1 MDLGLKDKVVM
12 ITGGSRGIGRAIS
25 LAFAAEG
32 ARLALCS
39 RDPGPLGE
47 VVEKIR
53 SHWRSDVYAA
63 EADMRRP
70 EEVEQFVRGALV
82 HFGRVDVLVNN
93 VGAGLLRG
101 FEELTEE
108 EWQDALTLNLMAA
121 IRCSRAVLP
130 AMRSHGGGAIVNLAA
145 LSGQVP
151 RQGQIA
157 SNVAKAG
164 LINFTES
171 LACEVGKD
179 KIRVNAVG
187 PIAIRTIRWEKRVT
201 TLARE
206 RGVSEEEVIQETIG
220 QIIPLKRL
228 GEPEDVASAVLF
240 LASERAAFI
249 TGVMLMV
256 DGGMGRCVRLG

>member
-25 LAFAAEG
+25 FAFAAEG

-108 EWQDALTLNLMAA
+108 DHLLGLRDPNRLDQPAA
-121 IRCSRAVLP
+121 TPRGRDQADLVLSK
-130 AMRSHGGGAIVNLAA
+130 AE
-145 LSGQVP
+145 
-151 RQGQIA
+151 
-157 SNVAKAG
+157 AG
-164 LINFTES
+164 L
-171 LACEVGKD
+171 G
-179 KIRVNAVG
+179 
-187 PIAIRTIRWEKRVT
+187 
-201 TLARE
+201 
-206 RGVSEEEVIQETIG
+206 
-220 QIIPLKRL
+220 
-228 GEPEDVASAVLF
+228 
-240 LASERAAFI
+240 
-249 TGVMLMV
+249 
-256 DGGMGRCVRLG
+256 